1 MRRGER
7 RRPVREPACAA
18 KRTGVTARW
27 RAVTPVRDAERADR
41 RAPRG
46 ARRSARSRII
56 PRMPRTILMGDPT
69 HFSVLGG
76 ANPHTRDALGRKK
89 TVDADLA
96 RHQWHNLARAL
107 VANGVEICVIEPHP
121 RLTGLV
127 YPANAGFLYPLE
139 GFHRTPSGASKS
151 FYLANLLPT
160 RAAERDIY
168 ASFIKA
174 MGYETVEIK
183 ARFEGEADFFPAGR
197 FMLFTYG
204 RIERQRFVF
213 QMGIP
218 PWRRVYGFRSE
229 KGAMVELQ
237 ALVGGRQIIPL
248 ELCLEA
254 YYHGDTVLC
263 SFGPHREFLLA
274 YLEGLTAPSR
284 ERLRQEFDGN
294 LIALSEGDA
303 ALYAANSFQVDH
315 NDKLYLFMPDG
326 VSDELLNEVRRHS
339 VEPVLTDVSEFLAK
353 GGGSIK
359 CMILDLGP
367 SSEQPPEAVRFRS
380 ERAYQRVY

>member
-1 MRRGER
+1 
-7 RRPVREPACAA
+7 
-18 KRTGVTARW
+18 
-27 RAVTPVRDAERADR
+27 
-41 RAPRG
+41 
-46 ARRSARSRII
+46 
-56 PRMPRTILMGDPT
+56 MPRTILMGDPT

-89 TVDADLA
+89 RVDANLA
-96 RHQWHNLARAL
+96 RRQWHNLARAL
-107 VANGVEICVIEPHP
+107 VAHGVEIYVIEPHR

-127 YPANAGFLYPLE
+127 YPANAGFLYPPTLE
-139 GFHRTPSGASKS
+139 RFDRTPSSASKS

-160 RAAERDIY
+160 RADERDVY
-168 ASFIKA
+168 APFIKA
-174 MGYETVEIK
+174 MGYETVGIK

-204 RIERQRFVF
+204 RVERQRFVF

-229 KGAMVELQ
+229 KGALDELR
-237 ALVGGRQIIPL
+237 AIVGAHQIITL
-248 ELCLEA
+248 ELRLEA

-263 SFGPHREFLLA
+263 SFGPRREFLLA

-284 ERLRQEFDGN
+284 EQLRQEFHGN
-294 LIALSEGDA
+294 LIALSERDA
-303 ALYAANSFQVDH
+303 ALYAANSFQVDY

-326 VSDELLNEVRRHS
+326 VSDELLNEVRQHS
-339 VEPVLTDVSEFLAK
+339 VEPVLMDVSEFLAK

-367 SSEQPPEAVRFRS
+367 SSEQPTTTPEAIRFRS
-380 ERAYQRVY
+380 EHAYQRVYEAALQPPP